1 MGSTNRKR
9 ALIVSAAIILL
20 ALTIIVGM
28 TWSLFTD
35 TQGVTNHLK
44 AGDLEIT
51 LTRKELVKTTL
62 NQKGYLETM
71 KPDTTPADFSDPT
84 SANVFGITTNANG
97 DIEKIVPGSKFVAK
111 MEIANN
117 SDVAFGY
124 WIEIVCTDKTKG
136 PDLAKQLRVTVNTG
150 TDKYDFVGNGLIV
163 KGASGGY
170 IDVLGIGDTDTF
182 TVTVEFL
189 DSYVSSNGLGYNDN
203 DKAQS
208 EELKFDLVVHAVQS
222 TNAR

>member
-1 MGSTNRKR
+1 MRGTNRKR

-62 NQKGYLETM
+62 NQKGYLETL

-97 DIEKIVPGSKFVAK
+97 EMEKIVPGSKFVAK
-111 MEIANN
+111 MEIANK

>member
-51 LTRKELVKTTL
+51 LTRKEFVKTTL
-62 NQKGYLETM
+62 NQKGYLETL
-71 KPDTTPADFSDPT
+71 KPDTTPVDFSDPT

-97 DIEKIVPGSKFVAK
+97 EMEKIVPGSKFVAK
-111 MEIANN
+111 MEIANK